1 LGVRVA
7 VNGTDR
13 EAVPSFDEPA
23 RQGRLY
29 ISRLVCLGTWTT
41 RLLWGQLVISS
52 EWYICRL
59 TVKIVRCKGTDW
71 VPAFAAKAPL
81 ALNKRARGSATPMTP
96 TCRTPSDTTAPLT
109 SAPRIGPT
117 YSGAL
122 RKSAREKT
130 SLGSGEAPLVL
141 D

>member
-13 EAVPSFDEPA
+13 EAAPSFDEPA

-52 EWYICRL
+52 EWYIRRL

-81 ALNKRARGSATPMTP
+81 
-96 TCRTPSDTTAPLT
+96 
-109 SAPRIGPT
+109 
-117 YSGAL
+117 
-122 RKSAREKT
+122 
-130 SLGSGEAPLVL
+130 VL